1 MPSEKTNRA
10 AVRKRRRNRVVR
22 TATRTRLVAARADI
36 ESGSVE
42 KAAKAVQQAVAAL
55 DRAAS
60 KGIVHPNKAARGK
73 SRLVRRLN
81 ALKAAKAEG

>member
-10 AVRKRRRNRVVR
+10 AVRKRIRNRVVR
-22 TATRTRLVAARADI
+22 TATRTRLASARAAI
-36 ESGSVE
+36 ASGSVDE
-42 KAAKAVQQAVAAL
+42 AQKAVQQAVAAL

-60 KGIVHPNKAARGK
+60 KGLLHSNMAARGK
-73 SRLVRRLN
+73 SRLVRHLN